1 MNMYKALVIPEL
13 IEIIFV
19 FLSRKDLYRSC
30 TRVNRQWNA
39 LSMLVIQKKRK
50 NEFIS
55 IPHICDNI
63 IFHLYVNHLNI
74 TEIVNYSK
82 VSEIWRNILNR
93 LYAKDISLSMLYD
106 HKNFL
111 NSSCYSRRQL
121 LYNKRRLIRYFTR
134 CRTQYY
140 LKHDHE
146 LNRYYQDILSLY
158 DIRGEFLRL
167 ARVCRSYLSNS
178 DDEFHRLAK
187 VFRSISYPGL

>member
-1 MNMYKALVIPEL
+1 MNMYKALVISEL

-55 IPHICDNI
+55 IPHIRDNI
-63 IFHLYVNHLNI
+63 IFHLYDNHHNI

-93 LYAKDISLSMLYD
+93 LYAKTISLSMLYN
-106 HKNFL
+106 HQCFL
-111 NSSCYSRRQL
+111 NSSHYSRRRL
-121 LYNKRRLIRYFTR
+121 LCNKRRLICHFTSSY
-134 CRTQYY
+134 TQYY
-140 LKHDHE
+140 LKHDYE

-158 DIRGEFLRL
+158 DVRAEFLRL
-167 ARVCRSYLSNS
+167 SRICRAYEYTE
-178 DDEFHRLAK
+178 DEFRRQSR
-187 VFRSISYPGL
+187 VIRSIEY

>member
-1 MNMYKALVIPEL
+1 MNMYKALVISEL

-55 IPHICDNI
+55 IPHIRDNI

-93 LYAKDISLSMLYD
+93 LYAKTISLSMLYN
-106 HKNFL
+106 HQCFL
-111 NSSCYSRRQL
+111 NSSYYSRRRL
-121 LYNKRRLIRYFTR
+121 LCNKRRLICHFTSSY
-134 CRTQYY
+134 TQYY
-140 LKHDHE
+140 LKHDYE
-146 LNRYYQDILSLY
+146 LNRYYQDILFLY
-158 DIRGEFLRL
+158 DVRAEFLRL
-167 ARVCRSYLSNS
+167 SRIYWAYEYTE
-178 DDEFHRLAK
+178 DEFRRQSR
-187 VFRSISYPGL
+187 VIRSIEY